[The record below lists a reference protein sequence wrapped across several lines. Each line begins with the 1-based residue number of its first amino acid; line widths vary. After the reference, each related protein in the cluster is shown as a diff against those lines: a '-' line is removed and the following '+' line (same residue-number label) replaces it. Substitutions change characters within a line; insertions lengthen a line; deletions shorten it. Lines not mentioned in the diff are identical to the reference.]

1 MTPPATATTEEV
13 LDPDL
18 PICDAH
24 HHLWDDAG
32 HTGTPYPLAT
42 LLADT
47 ASGHRVL
54 RTVFVECHAHYLVD
68 GPVELRP
75 VGEVRYVAAAAER
88 SATLGGAEIAAI
100 VGHADL
106 ALGAPVGAVL
116 DALDA
121 AGGGRFRGVRH
132 TTAHDP
138 SPMNNAASR
147 AGLMADDDFRRGVD
161 ALGARGHSFDA
172 FCFHPQLDE
181 FAALARACAGT
192 TIVLNHL
199 GVPIAGGP
207 YRGRSDEVRAHW
219 RSALRHVAGC
229 PNVVVKLGGITR
241 PLSGDRWDR
250 RGVPAS
256 SQEIVAAWGDDIR
269 FVIDTFGPARCMFES
284 NFPVDASAVGYVA
297 LWNAFK
303 QIAAPFTAAE
313 RVDLFHDTAARAYR
327 LPTVS

>member
-1 MTPPATATTEEV
+1 MTTPVSAPAEEV

-24 HHLWDDAG
+24 HHLWDDTG
-32 HTGTPYPLAT
+32 HTGTPYPLDA

-47 ASGHRVL
+47 GSGHRVL
-54 RTVFVECHAHYLVD
+54 RTVFVECHAHYLAD

-106 ALGAPVGAVL
+106 TLGAAVGDVL
-116 DALDA
+116 DTLDD
-121 AGGGRFRGVRH
+121 AGRGRFRGVRH

-138 SPMNNAASR
+138 SPMNNAATRS
-147 AGLMADDDFRRGVD
+147 GLMGEATFRHGVD
-161 ALGARGHSFDA
+161 ALGVRGRSFDA

-181 FAALARACAGT
+181 LAALARACEGT
-192 TIVLNHL
+192 TIVANHL

-207 YRGRSDEVRAHW
+207 YRGRSEEVRSVW
-219 RSALRHVAGC
+219 RNALRGLAEC

-256 SQEIVAAWGDDIR
+256 SEEIVAAWGDDIR

-284 NFPVDASAVGYVA
+284 NFPVDASVVGYVA

-303 QIAAPFTAAE
+303 KIAAPFTAAE
-313 RVDLFHDTAARAYR
+313 RVDLFHDTAARTYR
-327 LPTVS
+327 LPTLN